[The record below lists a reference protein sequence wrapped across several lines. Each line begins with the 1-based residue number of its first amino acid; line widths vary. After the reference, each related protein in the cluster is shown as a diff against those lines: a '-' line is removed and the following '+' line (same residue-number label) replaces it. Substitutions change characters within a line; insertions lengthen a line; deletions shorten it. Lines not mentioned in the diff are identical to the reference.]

1 MKLRALVKKFWAASV
16 FAAAAG
22 CAGPEIP
29 AVEGF
34 EPARYMGKWYEIA
47 RLPNWFEKGM
57 TRVTAEYTLNSD
69 GTIRVEN
76 RGIKKGRESGVTG
89 VARLK
94 GDAGVGELE
103 VSFFRPFYGDYRII
117 RLGPDYSY
125 SVVMGSDRDYLWVLA
140 RSPEIPEEEFAGIM
154 KFLRENGFATDEL
167 IYPYADR

>member
-1 MKLRALVKKFWAASV
+1 MKLRALVKKFWAVSV

-22 CAGPEIP
+22 CFEPEIA
-29 AVEGF
+29 AVRDF
-34 EPARYMGKWYEIA
+34 DPARYMGKWYEIA

-57 TRVTAEYTLNSD
+57 TRVTAEYTLLED

-76 RGIKKGRESGVTG
+76 RGIKNGRESGVTG

-94 GDAGVGELE
+94 GDADVGELE

-117 RLGPDYSY
+117 RLAPDYSC

-140 RSPEIPEEEFAGIM
+140 RTPEIPEEEFVRILA
-154 KFLRENGFATDEL
+154 FLRENGFAVDDL
-167 IYPYADR
+167 IYPYAD